1 MRLAGKVAVVTGAA
15 HGIGRAAALLF
26 VREGARVVAGDID
39 AAALAAIDGPHLH
52 AEACDVT
59 REDEIAR
66 LVGAAE
72 RLHGRL
78 DVLFSNAGHEQLNAP
93 AHDIPIAEFD
103 RLVEVHLRGTM
114 LAIRHAVPAMLRA
127 GGGSI
132 VTNSSVG
139 AFASSPGTAG
149 YAAAK
154 AGILALTRVVALDY
168 AAQRIRANAIAPGVI
183 DTSMNARNLARSPD
197 QAALVERWRTITPL
211 GRMGT
216 AEEAAEAALWLASDA
231 SSFVTGTALVVDGG
245 RLAL

>member
-1 MRLAGKVAVVTGAA
+1 MRLAGKVAVITGAA

-26 VREGARVVAGDID
+26 AREGARVVAGDID
-39 AAALAAIDGPHLH
+39 QAALAALAGPHIHAQSCDVTDAAALAG
-52 AEACDVT
+52 
-59 REDEIAR
+59 
-66 LVGAAE
+66 LVEAAE

-78 DVLFSNAGHEQLNAP
+78 DILFSNAGHEQLNAP
-93 AHDIPIAEFD
+93 AHEVPMAEFD
-103 RLVEVHLRGTM
+103 RLVAVHLRGTM

-139 AFASSPGTAG
+139 AFASSPGTAA

-154 AGILALTRVVALDY
+154 AGILALTRVAALDY
-168 AAQRIRANAIAPGVI
+168 AAQGIRANAIAPGVI
-183 DTSMNARNLARSPD
+183 DTGMNARNLARSPD
-197 QAALVERWRTITPL
+197 PAALVGRWRSITPL